1 MGKVVDW
8 EFIGD
13 DCLYVD
19 YTDGELL
26 TSLDDRHPL
35 SFYDLEGLTREQV
48 EALIAPYLDVLD

>member
-19 YTDGELL
+19 YTDGE
-26 TSLDDRHPL
+26 SLVPLHDRHPL
-35 SFYDLEGLTREQV
+35 AFSDLEGMTRDQV